1 MSTFIINRKDRVH
14 SVGNNVYDQVL
25 VMKDSLVGEGDG
37 IKILFVNSAISDEE
51 LKENIEFFYRNYD
64 DMSYVDKE
72 FNINISLGTNA
83 YLAEKKLNAILKA
96 IEKINKKYGKGGNKM
111 KNQLIQETA
120 AGLAMAT
127 AFTDGDFKGMSII
140 LNTEGGQAEVRLD
153 VTSDGEARV
162 FVYKVGEDEPSDTI
176 VLN

>member
-1 MSTFIINRKDRVH
+1 MKTKQEQIEAMMLEIPQTIVAYNMDPKGQHLYGEQRLQIAEKLVENGYGDVTEYKAEINMLVEAKLKLGDEVTDLNRKILRLNDIIETQQNIIN
-14 SVGNNVYDQVL
+14 
-25 VMKDSLVGEGDG
+25 
-37 IKILFVNSAISDEE
+37 
-51 LKENIEFFYRNYD
+51 
-64 DMSYVDKE
+64 
-72 FNINISLGTNA
+72 
-83 YLAEKKLNAILKA
+83 
-96 IEKINKKYGKGGNKM
+96 GGSKM
-111 KNQLIQETA
+111 KNQLLQETA

>member
-1 MSTFIINRKDRVH
+1 MKTKQEQIEAMMLEIPQTIVAYNMDPKGQHLYGEQRLQIAEKLVENGYGDVTEYKAEINMLVEAKLKLGDEVTDLNRKILRLNDIIETQQNIIN
-14 SVGNNVYDQVL
+14 
-25 VMKDSLVGEGDG
+25 
-37 IKILFVNSAISDEE
+37 
-51 LKENIEFFYRNYD
+51 
-64 DMSYVDKE
+64 
-72 FNINISLGTNA
+72 
-83 YLAEKKLNAILKA
+83 
-96 IEKINKKYGKGGNKM
+96 GGSKM
-111 KNQLIQETA
+111 KNQLLQETA

-127 AFTDGDFKGMSII
+127 AFTDGDFNGMSII

>member
-1 MSTFIINRKDRVH
+1 
-14 SVGNNVYDQVL
+14 
-25 VMKDSLVGEGDG
+25 MKTKQEQIEAMMLEIPQTIVAYNGDP
-37 IKILFVNSAISDEE
+37 
-51 LKENIEFFYRNYD
+51 
-64 DMSYVDKE
+64 
-72 FNINISLGTNA
+72 
-83 YLAEKKLNAILKA
+83 
-96 IEKINKKYGKGGNKM
+96 KG
-111 KNQLIQETA
+111 QLLQETA